1 MNDRVLPYCIFSSYM
16 SFSLFSTSH
25 SVRHPNSSHPPPLDT
40 LMEDVLITHVP
51 VAKEVGLSPIAIG
64 NLIAVFTH
72 VSLLIGYHPR

>member
-1 MNDRVLPYCIFSSYM
+1 
-16 SFSLFSTSH
+16 
-25 SVRHPNSSHPPPLDT
+25 
-40 LMEDVLITHVP
+40 MEDVLITHVP